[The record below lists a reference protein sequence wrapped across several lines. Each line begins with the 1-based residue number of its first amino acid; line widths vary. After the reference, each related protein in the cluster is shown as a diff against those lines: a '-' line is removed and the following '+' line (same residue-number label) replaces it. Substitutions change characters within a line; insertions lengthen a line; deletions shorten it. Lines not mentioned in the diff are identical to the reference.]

1 METIRVHSDFHSAH
15 RQLRYPGKCRHVHGH
30 TWKGTIVITT
40 EKFPRNDLDL
50 FIDFGDLKDVLRRLD
65 HKMLVCQDDKTF
77 VEHEQFEPE
86 GVVVIPGRN
95 PSVENVAYYCLNGVI
110 DVIKGQYPDRGV
122 KYHVEVTI
130 QETDNNIFVVDSDT
144 VI

>member
-77 VEHEQFEPE
+77 VEREQFEPE

-130 QETDNNIFVVDSDT
+130 QETDNNVFVVDSDT